1 MTSKTVFHIRLCIS
15 HFRAVSAKEYKVT
28 VNIWQKLNENVLS
41 MYKFYFLPYSKE
53 EVSLRIKEIP
63 AVLYQVFTTGR
74 RQKLFINRTVK
85 DRLFRFIFSKDPAAL
100 LQLYNALNGTDYED
114 ADALEIVTLDNIVYM
129 SMKNDLAFIVTG
141 VLNLYEHQS
150 TINPNMPLRCFLYLG
165 QEYQKIVTKRHNN
178 IYGTSLIKLPTPK
191 CVVFYNGDRAKPDEE
206 ILRLSDAYQ
215 NTEME
220 PDVELRVRVLNINYG
235 HNEKIMEKCRR
246 LKEYAYFVHQINYN
260 LKLGTPLS
268 DAVDQAVVYCIE
280 NDIMADILEQHR
292 TEVMGMLLTEYNERK
307 TMRYL
312 RKEAREEGI
321 EKGIETAIRISKSLH
336 ATYEQTLVHLIEESS
351 LTEEQ
356 AKAYMQ
362 KYWS

>member
-1 MTSKTVFHIRLCIS
+1 MKCTVRVQI
-15 HFRAVSAKEYKVT
+15 
-28 VNIWQKLNENVLS
+28 
-41 MYKFYFLPYSKE
+41 YFLPYSKE

-74 RQKLFINRTVK
+74 GQKLLINRTVK

-100 LQLYNALNGTDYED
+100 LQLYNALNGTNYED

-165 QEYQKIVTKRHNN
+165 QEYQKIVSKRHNN

-215 NTEME
+215 STEIK
-220 PDVELRVRVLNINYG
+220 PDVELSVRVLNINYG

-246 LKEYAYFVHQINYN
+246 LREYAYFVYHINCN
-260 LKLGTPLS
+260 LKLGMSLR

-292 TEVMGMLLTEYNERK
+292 MEVMGMLLTEYNERK
-307 TMRYL
+307 TMKYL
-312 RKEAREEGI
+312 RKEALEEARIEVREEVREEVWKEARDEGRDEGI
-321 EKGIETAIRISKSLH
+321 KTAIRMSKSLH
-336 ATYEQTLVHLIEESS
+336 ATFEQTLEHLIEESG
-351 LTEEQ
+351 LPEEQ

-362 KYWS
+362 KYWT

>member
-1 MTSKTVFHIRLCIS
+1 MR
-15 HFRAVSAKEYKVT
+15 
-28 VNIWQKLNENVLS
+28 
-41 MYKFYFLPYSKE
+41 M
-53 EVSLRIKEIP
+53 KEIP

-74 RQKLFINRTVK
+74 GQKLLINRTVK

-100 LQLYNALNGTDYED
+100 LQLYNALNGTNYED

-165 QEYQKIVTKRHNN
+165 QEYQKIVSKRHNN

-215 NTEME
+215 STEIK
-220 PDVELRVRVLNINYG
+220 PDVELSVRVLNINYG

-246 LKEYAYFVHQINYN
+246 LREYAYFVYHINCN
-260 LKLGTPLS
+260 LKLGMSLR

-292 TEVMGMLLTEYNERK
+292 MKVMGMLLTEYNERK
-307 TMRYL
+307 TMKYL
-312 RKEAREEGI
+312 RKEALEEARIEVREEVREEVWKEARDEGRDEGI
-321 EKGIETAIRISKSLH
+321 KTAIRMSKSLH
-336 ATYEQTLVHLIEESS
+336 ATFEQTLEHLIEESG
-351 LTEEQ
+351 LPEEQ

-362 KYWS
+362 KYWT